1 VPVVELDFELR
12 IGQRIHDGPVHLD
25 GVVLGHA
32 KNSTCYGIRRERRQ
46 KRWRALAERASRSWA
61 SRAALRLEA
70 VGAVDGLVTA
80 GLEGHARLAIA
91 ARAGS
96 HEHLT
101 PGSGTI
107 AAAAGIAR
115 RPERV
120 RALGFARRATGR
132 ASTRRI
138 VKPTTCVKLLLA
150 AGKHERRIAIAA
162 GEGLV
167 CELHANSREKEVVEV
182 IANRVSY
189 VGAPLGRIP
198 CRSKERSRKLCIQPR
213 ASIRVLV
220 KPRWRGVN
228 ALFMRVF
235 D

>member
-1 VPVVELDFELR
+1 MASFLGTQKIVPATAFDANAVR
-12 IGQRIHDGPVHLD
+12 
-25 GVVLGHA
+25 
-32 KNSTCYGIRRERRQ
+32 
-46 KRWRALAERASRSWA
+46 RWRPLAQRASGNWA

-198 CRSKERSRKLCIQPR
+198 CRSKERITKALYPTTRQYTRPR
-213 ASIRVLV
+213 QAPLERRLMHSL
-220 KPRWRGVN
+220 
-228 ALFMRVF
+228 
-235 D
+235 